1 MDLAHL
7 ATSTAQVFR
16 DSDSTLVSISDA
28 DLALNVS
35 ATDADAI
42 DCILVVP
49 MTSTSAAV
57 KAVVDDDS
65 FASSVFSIY
74 EAGIAKAAETA
85 AYDDTAG
92 DAAVAAAAA
101 ALAVGR
107 TFASILGANTSDAL
121 NASIAALDAANV
133 ESLASDYVAPDPPVL
148 AALSLGDLAVLV
160 DAVLAAAKDVVEAVK
175 DEVAVLALANAQEE
189 VNRRRLRKIALA
201 TASQTAQDEAEGRRV
216 EEITLATVKPDAMV
230 AALVTVSNQIAALGN
245 ATNAS
250 GNEAAVIAIA
260 AEIAAAAKNVAEEL
274 PTNSE
279 DAAGLME
286 AVETAEGAVATS
298 GALLDAAAF
307 VGSAGWDGV
316 TETASVTPPV
326 VGTTLGQFPPSA
338 PPPTPPPEPPAQPPP
353 GVLKKPGDGQTTAE
367 VDGSLVA
374 IIVVA
379 NLLFLFL
386 VVLPAGYALYKYPG
400 HACTWFRLKTTH
412 SNVRCKSSSCE

>member
-16 DSDSTLVSISDA
+16 DSDGTLMSISDA

-65 FASSVFSIY
+65 FAPAVFSIY

-107 TFASILGANTSDAL
+107 TFASILGSNTSDAL

-133 ESLASDYVAPDPPVL
+133 ESLASGYVAPDPPVL
-148 AALSLGDLAVLV
+148 PALSLGDLAVLV
-160 DAVLAAAKDVVEAVK
+160 DAVLAAATDVVEAVK

-201 TASQTAQDEAEGRRV
+201 TASKAAQDEAEGRRV

-230 AALVTVSNQIAALGN
+230 AALVTVSKQIAALGN

-260 AEIAAAAKNVAEEL
+260 AEIAAAAKNVAKEL
-274 PTNSE
+274 PANSE

-307 VGSAGWDGV
+307 VGSAGWEGV
-316 TETASVTPPV
+316 TETASVTPSV

-338 PPPTPPPEPPAQPPP
+338 PPPTPPPAQPPP

-379 NLLFLFL
+379 NVLFLFL
-386 VVLPAGYALYKYPG
+386 VVLPAGYALYTYPG

-412 SNVRCKSSSCE
+412 SNVRCK